1 MKLYHTFNL
10 PTCVC
15 VEVCVLFQVCHVI
28 HLLQFLRFQYPHPRH
43 LQFHHLA
50 SLKESNLKSSEEK
63 SLQGLSLFE
72 LKKVF
77 LSGFPLSIGI
87 EWNRFKRNAYLTK
100 APPLP
105 PPPFPQKKSSS
116 GASGSAVG
124 LPDSQVLI
132 VFDMSRTGSTIG
144 SNRYHG

>member
-77 LSGFPLSIGI
+77 LLGFPLSIGI

-105 PPPFPQKKSSS
+105 PPPFHIKKLVLRSQWIC
-116 GASGSAVG
+116 GWAPG
-124 LPDSQVLI
+124 LDK
-132 VFDMSRTGSTIG
+132 IG
-144 SNRYHG
+144 PLKIARFGNP